1 MTSAAAT
8 DVLGVALV
16 GAGFIADYHLGALR
30 RLPGVALR
38 AVVSRDQ
45 AKARAC
51 ADRFGVP
58 DAGTALPALL
68 ARRDVQAVVV
78 ATPDDTHEAVATAC
92 LEAGKA
98 VLLQK
103 PMATHSA
110 ACRRMIATAART
122 GSDLQ
127 VSWMHRHFEEVDL
140 AREWIAEG
148 AIGQVTSIRLRNAT
162 PGPDWGAWFFSADRV
177 GGGVVLQLGAHGM
190 DLVEHLL
197 GPIAA
202 VSARTA
208 TLLPRRRLAS
218 GETVTV
224 ENPDSAWATYRLAD
238 GVMVSHEMSMI
249 EAAGCDR
256 FRMEIY
262 GTEGTIWLR
271 TERGRFAA
279 FAPGKLGSRGW
290 FAPTLPDAPPGERH
304 HRRWVESLAGG
315 VHEDTARA
323 GLRGL
328 LVAEAIARSA
338 AASGA
343 EIGVEPA

>member
-1 MTSAAAT
+1 M
-8 DVLGVALV
+8 LGVALV
-16 GAGFIADYHLGALR
+16 GAGFIAEYHLAALR

-38 AVVSRDQ
+38 AVVSRDA

-58 DAGTALPALL
+58 DAGDSLPALL
-68 ARRDVQAVVV
+68 ARDDVRAVVV

-103 PMATHSA
+103 PMATDSA
-110 ACRRMIATAART
+110 ACRRMIATALRHGA
-122 GSDLQ
+122 DLQ
-127 VSWMHRHFEEVDL
+127 VSWMHRHFEEVAL
-140 AREWIAEG
+140 AREWIAAG
-148 AIGQVTSIRLRNAT
+148 AIGEVASIRLRNAT
-162 PGPDWGAWFFSADRV
+162 PGPDWGAWFFQANRV
-177 GGGVVLQLGAHGM
+177 GGGVVLQLGAHGI
-190 DLVEHLL
+190 DLVEHLFA
-197 GPIAA
+197 PIAA

-208 TLLPRRRLAS
+208 TLLPRRLLAT
-218 GETVTV
+218 GEAVDV
-224 ENPDSAWATYRLAD
+224 ENADSAWATYRLGSGAI
-238 GVMVSHEMSMI
+238 VSHEMSMI
-249 EAAGCDR
+249 EVAGCDR

-279 FAPGKLGSRGW
+279 FAPRKLGARGW
-290 FAPTLPDAPPGERH
+290 FTPALPEAPLGERH
-304 HRRWVESLAGG
+304 HRRWVEGLAGAAPR
-315 VHEDTARA
+315 EDTARA

-338 AASGA
+338 AAQGA
-343 EIGVEPA
+343 ETSVEAA